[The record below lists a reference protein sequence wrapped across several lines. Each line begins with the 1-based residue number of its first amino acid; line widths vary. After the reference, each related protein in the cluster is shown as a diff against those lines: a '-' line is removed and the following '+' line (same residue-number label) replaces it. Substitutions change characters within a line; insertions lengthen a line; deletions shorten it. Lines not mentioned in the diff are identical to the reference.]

1 MDYLEKREYYSF
13 LFDFYQ
19 SILTEKQQEYFKEY
33 YFDDLSLAEIA
44 DISNISR
51 NAVYDQLQKVH
62 SLLDIYEE
70 KLGLYRKHSARCGLY
85 DEYYDESNGKL
96 KQLISRLKE
105 LE

>member
-44 DISNISR
+44 ALSHISR

-70 KLGLYRKHSARCGLY
+70 RLGLYRKHHARCDLY
-85 DEYYDESNGKL
+85 EEYDDENNDKL
-96 KQLISRLKE
+96 HQLISRLKE